1 MATSRGKAQVLAYVA
16 SIPARLD
23 PVLRGAARA
32 GARVVVDEIKEL
44 TPSEA
49 VRENIRMRTQASDYQ
64 IKVRID
70 VKPGWARSVGTW
82 LEWGTSPHFISVDDS
97 QRQGRSVNRINKLS
111 AEQGASLVIS
121 GKFVGRTVF
130 HPGARA
136 HPAFRPAIDTKEAE
150 AIAAAQ
156 AHIRARVK
164 RSGIIGGDEGSDE

>member
-16 SIPARLD
+16 SLPARLD
-23 PVLRGAARA
+23 PVLRGAGRA

-44 TPSEA
+44 TPSED
-49 VRENIRMRTQASDYQ
+49 VRENIRMRTQATDDQ

-97 QRQGRSVNRINKLS
+97 QRQGRSVSRINQLS
-111 AEQGASLVIS
+111 AEKGASLVIG
-121 GKFVGRTVF
+121 GKFVGKTVF

-150 AIAAAQ
+150 AIEAAQ
-156 AHIRARVK
+156 AYINSRVK

>member
-1 MATSRGKAQVLAYVA
+1 MPTSRGKTQALAYVA
-16 SIPARLD
+16 SVPARLD

-49 VRENIRMRTQASDYQ
+49 VRENIRMRTQASDDQ

-97 QRQGRSVNRINKLS
+97 QRQGRSVNRINQLS
-111 AEQGASLVIS
+111 AEHGASLVIG
-121 GKFVGRTVF
+121 GKFVGKTVF

-156 AHIRARVK
+156 AHINARVK